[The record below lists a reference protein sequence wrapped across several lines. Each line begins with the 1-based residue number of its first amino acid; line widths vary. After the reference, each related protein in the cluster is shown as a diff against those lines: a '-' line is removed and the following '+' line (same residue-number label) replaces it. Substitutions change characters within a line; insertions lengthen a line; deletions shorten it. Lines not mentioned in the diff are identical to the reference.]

1 MKLKTINLPFSFLIR
16 WLRCTLVQPATHRK
30 PETKHTKTQ
39 RWNPTARIQ
48 TQIADDVERQSSET
62 NLDGEWEERD
72 RVYMRRQ
79 RHSLLY
85 KTLIFKLKQ
94 KWITFQIFE
103 CNASDAP
110 LSTNQHI
117 QFTAWAPASKQSFN
131 DDLLTVGIEKFMEND
146 RREDRGAVNWE
157 AI

>member
-1 MKLKTINLPFSFLIR
+1 MKNERT
-16 WLRCTLVQPATHRK
+16 
-30 PETKHTKTQ
+30 ET
-39 RWNPTARIQ
+39 
-48 TQIADDVERQSSET
+48 
-62 NLDGEWEERD
+62 
-72 RVYMRRQ
+72 VYMRRQ
-79 RHSLLY
+79 RKSLLY

-131 DDLLTVGIEKFMEND
+131 DDLLTVGTENNGEWQEKGERRSGQRVGESWERKVDGEWEEIWKAPLIDRSRDRFVTEKLRENE
-146 RREDRGAVNWE
+146 RR
-157 AI
+157 